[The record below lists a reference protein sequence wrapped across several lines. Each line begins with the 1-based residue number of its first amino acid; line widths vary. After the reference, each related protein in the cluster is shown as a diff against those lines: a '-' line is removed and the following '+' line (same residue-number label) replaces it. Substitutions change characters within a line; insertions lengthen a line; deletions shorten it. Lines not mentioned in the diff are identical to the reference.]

1 MFSPTVSGSGA
12 PGVNGWALPSSSM
25 LSSSGAPPG
34 ASAAGTHREKSPRV
48 RQPAVVCSSTPSRV
62 GRAARKRS
70 VSYTTCLLAPRAIPS
85 GDESTNWQGAS

>member
-1 MFSPTVSGSGA
+1 
-12 PGVNGWALPSSSM
+12 M

-34 ASAAGTHREKSPRV
+34 ASPPAPTEKKPRV